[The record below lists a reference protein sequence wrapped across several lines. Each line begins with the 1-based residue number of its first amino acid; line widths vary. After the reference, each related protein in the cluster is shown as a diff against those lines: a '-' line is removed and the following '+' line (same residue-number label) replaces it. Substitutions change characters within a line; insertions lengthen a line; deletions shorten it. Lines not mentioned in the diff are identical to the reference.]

1 MLPCPWKSGWLEAY
15 HSRSRVLRNCR
26 VLALTWTTEIN
37 WNRLRTSM
45 AFSWY
50 LHDIPDVCKLFIVGW
65 YLTVKHGRH
74 VQPVKICTKEWA
86 HLRIHQQPPA
96 NCKTGNPQ
104 TQGAVFFLLFL
115 SKLHQHRP
123 HSFKE
128 LCRMFLWVFV
138 FVCVPHPL
146 PWLRAQHCYLHHP
159 WRARVLPDGKMW
171 STNQP
176 KAKLEIC
183 AQPDV
188 QAKPR
193 SSQKSP
199 CIVRNLF

>member
-1 MLPCPWKSGWLEAY
+1 MEGMFSLSRYAPRNEPISGSINNHLQTARLVILKPKVPC
-15 HSRSRVLRNCR
+15 
-26 VLALTWTTEIN
+26 
-37 WNRLRTSM
+37 
-45 AFSWY
+45 
-50 LHDIPDVCKLFIVGW
+50 
-65 YLTVKHGRH
+65 
-74 VQPVKICTKEWA
+74 
-86 HLRIHQQPPA
+86 
-96 NCKTGNPQ
+96 
-104 TQGAVFFLLFL
+104 FFLLFL